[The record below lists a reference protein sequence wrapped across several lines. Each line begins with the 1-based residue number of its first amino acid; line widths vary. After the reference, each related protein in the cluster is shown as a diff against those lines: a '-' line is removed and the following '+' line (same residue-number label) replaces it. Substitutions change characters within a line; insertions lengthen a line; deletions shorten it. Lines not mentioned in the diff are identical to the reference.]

1 MTKRIPEGQKE
12 LFNRE
17 AWDRS
22 LLHGLTC
29 EWEKSL
35 WVLSPS
41 HRKMMRLPLFS
52 LREMEDRW
60 GSWSGK
66 KREISLSRNLV
77 LNHPWDAVCE
87 VLLHEM
93 AHQFT
98 EEVFAAHHEPPHGPQ
113 FQKACH
119 LLRANPKASGNYKL
133 LDERIVQGS
142 AGGEDRIMI
151 RVKKL
156 MALAGSPNQHEAEAA
171 MGKAHE
177 LIARYNLDLLA
188 QEEERNFTSVF
199 VGPPALR
206 HPPEDYALAH
216 LLQDFYFV
224 RGIWISAYVPARSKM
239 GRVLEISGT
248 IQNIKMASYVHDFVR
263 RFIHSQWAAYNRDRS
278 LNRHRQTDFAL
289 GIVEGFR
296 SKLETPG
303 KEKGK
308 IPASRALIKMEDPL
322 LKEYL
327 AYKYPHTTSIQR
339 GVSRQDKN
347 VLQDGR
353 RIGKKLVIARGI
365 AEHGGSRGLLIGS

>member
-1 MTKRIPEGQKE
+1 MGPFSSSRVDLRMGKEPLGLESLAPE
-12 LFNRE
+12 ND
-17 AWDRS
+17 AP
-22 LLHGLTC
+22 
-29 EWEKSL
+29 
-35 WVLSPS
+35 SP
-41 HRKMMRLPLFS
+41 FS

-66 KREISLSRNLV
+66 KREISLSRSLV
-77 LNHPWDAVCE
+77 LDHPWDAVCE

-224 RGIWISAYVPARSKM
+224 RGIWISAYVPARGKM
-239 GRVLEISGT
+239 GGGLEISGT
-248 IQNIKMASYVHDFVR
+248 TQNIKMASYVHDFVG
-263 RFIHSQWAAYNRDRS
+263 RFIHSQWAAYNRDRG

-296 SKLETPG
+296 SKLETQG
-303 KEKGK
+303 KEKEK

-327 AYKYPHTTSIQR
+327 AYKYPRTTSIRR

-347 VLQDGR
+347 VLQDGK

-365 AEHGGSRGLLIGS
+365 AEHGGSRGLMIGS

>member
-1 MTKRIPEGQKE
+1 MTKRNPAGQEE
-12 LFNRE
+12 LFNLE

-22 LLHGLTC
+22 LLHGLAC

-35 WVLSPS
+35 WVLSPA
-41 HRKMMRLPLFS
+41 HRKMMRPPLFS

-87 VLLHEM
+87 VLLHEI
-93 AHQFT
+93 AHQFA
-98 EEVFAAHHEPPHGPQ
+98 EEVFAAHHERPHGPQ

-119 LLRANPKASGNYKL
+119 LLRANPKASGNYKP
-133 LDERIVQGS
+133 LDERIVQGP

-156 MALAGSPNQHEAEAA
+156 MALAGSPDQHEAEAA

-188 QEEERNFTSVF
+188 QGEERNFTSVF

-224 RGIWISAYVPARSKM
+224 RGIWVSAYVPARSKM

-263 RFIHSQWAAYNRDRS
+263 RFIHSQWAAYNKDRS

-289 GIVEGFR
+289 GLVEGFR
-296 SKLETPG
+296 SKLETQG
-303 KEKGK
+303 KEREKA
-308 IPASRALIKMEDPL
+308 PASLALIKMEDPL

-327 AYKYPHTTSIQR
+327 AYKYPHTVQIQR
-339 GVSRQDKN
+339 GVARQDKN
-347 VLQDGR
+347 VLQDGK
-353 RIGKKLVIARGI
+353 RIGRKLVIVRGI

>member
-1 MTKRIPEGQKE
+1 MMKRTPGGQKE
-12 LFNRE
+12 LFNQE

-22 LLHGLTC
+22 LLHGLAC

-41 HRKMMRLPLFS
+41 HRKMMRPPLFS
-52 LREMEDRW
+52 LREMDDRW

-66 KREISLSRNLV
+66 KREISLSQNLV
-77 LNHPWDAVCE
+77 LNHPWDSVCE
-87 VLLHEM
+87 VLLHET

-113 FQKACH
+113 FQKACQ
-119 LLRANPKASGNYKL
+119 LLRANPKASGNYKP
-133 LDERIVQGS
+133 LDERIAQGS
-142 AGGEDRIMI
+142 AGGEDRIMV

-188 QEEERNFTSVF
+188 QEEKRNFTSVF
-199 VGPPALR
+199 VGQPALR

-216 LLQDFYFV
+216 LLQDYYFV
-224 RGIWISAYVPARSKM
+224 RGIWVSAYVPARGKM

-263 RFIHSQWAAYNRDRS
+263 RFIRSQWATYNENRR
-278 LNRHRQTDFAL
+278 LNRYRRTDFAL

-296 SKLETPG
+296 SKLETQG
-303 KEKGK
+303 EEKEKT
-308 IPASRALIKMEDPL
+308 PASLPLMKMEDPL
-322 LKEYL
+322 LREYL
-327 AYKYPHTTSIQR
+327 DYKYPHTAKIQR
-339 GVSRQDKN
+339 GVARQDKN
-347 VLQDGR
+347 VLQDGKRLGR
-353 RIGKKLVIARGI
+353 RLVIAKGI
-365 AEHGGSRGLLIGS
+365 TEHGGSRGLMIGS